1 MVPPQ
6 FRQTRGLDST
16 APEIRR
22 GGSRAGGP
30 LAPAILFV
38 AGVAMFLLSAAPS
51 AAFPPAPHYSIY
63 GDVRDEFG
71 YLIPAGGGTVV
82 FYFGGREVARYPLTG
97 ATGRDYTYQIRMR
110 LDMNRNGTVAYS
122 SAAVSAGAVYTL
134 AVDIG
139 GVLYYPIEVKTPPT
153 VGDPAGRRRLDL
165 TLGGDADLD
174 GLPDA
179 WEELQLY
186 FAGLPTT
193 DLARIAPTGD
203 LDGDGVNNLT
213 EYIAGTY
220 AADATETFYLKIT
233 QATETRS
240 DFEFFTI
247 TSKVYQLEKSVD
259 LQSWTP
265 AEFTVGAA
273 TVASTVY
280 TATGVGVITGSIPRD
295 AAEAKTF
302 YRLKVR

>member
-1 MVPPQ
+1 MARVGWAVAA
-6 FRQTRGLDST
+6 GLLAFVGAS
-16 APEIRR
+16 
-22 GGSRAGGP
+22 SR
-30 LAPAILFV
+30 L
-38 AGVAMFLLSAAPS
+38 

-71 YLIPAGGGTVV
+71 YLIPAGGATVV
-82 FYFGGREVARYPLTG
+82 FSFGGREIARYPLTG
-97 ATGRDYTYQIRMR
+97 ATGADYTYQIRMR
-110 LDMNRNGTVAYS
+110 LDMNRGGTTAYT

-153 VGDPAGRRRLDL
+153 VGNPAGRRRLDL

-186 FAGLPTT
+186 LAGLPTA
-193 DLARIAPTGD
+193 DLARVAPTGD

-240 DFEFFTI
+240 DFEFFSI
-247 TSKVYQLEKSVD
+247 TSKIYQLEKSVD
-259 LQSWTP
+259 LQTWSP

-273 TVASTVY
+273 TVAASAY
-280 TATGVGVITGSIPRD
+280 TATGVGVVAGSIPRD